1 MGNKN
6 ILYSAICIAVSII
19 ISSIIMATILKDPL
33 ESIANCIP
41 QGSRTV
47 ITSNNEISN
56 MNFEQT
62 ANYLNV
68 SSEKLEQMIKDEGL
82 GIPYLKVSGNYV
94 FNKGAIDE
102 WLKHARV
109 TIE

>member
-1 MGNKN
+1 M
-6 ILYSAICIAVSII
+6 LYSAICIAISII

-33 ESIANCIP
+33 EGIANCIP
-41 QGSRTV
+41 QESRTV